1 MKKSPSLERKKIRVM
16 DARSVDD
23 SGSPERPARPEASS
37 NPKPMA
43 RPPEIVRS
51 PQNEKI
57 RIQFHHPSASEVC
70 IAGSFNDW
78 NPQATPLSSQGD
90 GTWKTEL
97 SLNPGT
103 YEYRFV
109 VDGVWADDPNCG
121 RSIPN
126 PFGSVNSILQVG
138 EA

>member
-1 MKKSPSLERKKIRVM
+1 AP
-16 DARSVDD
+16 
-23 SGSPERPARPEASS
+23 
-37 NPKPMA
+37 
-43 RPPEIVRS
+43 RPPEAVR
-51 PQNEKI
+51 PPGIEKI
-57 RIQFHHPSASEVC
+57 SIQFHHPGATQVSV
-70 IAGSFNDW
+70 AGSFNDW
-78 NPQATPLSSQGD
+78 NPQATPLSAEGN

-97 SLNPGT
+97 SLQPGT

-138 EA
+138 KA